1 MLRTNLSTRPFY
13 NVRAVQVVVGL
24 CVVVVVAM
32 TLFNAVQMSGLTA
45 SQQTLGARAL
55 SAEQEAER
63 LRTEATQIRSQ
74 INPKELG
81 EVVAAAREANSIIDR
96 RAFSWTGLF
105 SQFEA
110 TLPENVRITAVQ
122 PELDRTGQ
130 FIVTVGVEAR
140 RVEDLD
146 AFLEA
151 LETDGTFEQ
160 VLAVQEQ
167 TTEDGLIQ
175 AVVEGTYKSPAPEVE
190 RPTPAA
196 TEAEVQR

>member
-13 NVRAVQVVVGL
+13 NVRAVQVVIGL
-24 CVVVVVAM
+24 CVILVVAM
-32 TLFNAVQMSGLTA
+32 TLFNAVQMARLTA
-45 SQQTLGARAL
+45 SQQTLGVRAL
-55 SAEQEAER
+55 SAEQEADR

-122 PELDRTGQ
+122 PELDRSGR

-146 AFLEA
+146 AFIEA
-151 LETDGTFEQ
+151 LETEGTFEE

-175 AVVEGTYKSPAPEVE
+175 AVVEGAYRSPAPQVQ
-190 RPTPAA
+190 RSPAA
-196 TEAEVQR
+196 PAAEVQP

>member
-1 MLRTNLSTRPFY
+1 
-13 NVRAVQVVVGL
+13 VI
-24 CVVVVVAM
+24 VVVAM

-45 SQQTLGARAL
+45 SQQTLGVRAV

-63 LRTEATQIRSQ
+63 LKTEATQIRSQ

-122 PELDRTGQ
+122 PELDRDGR
-130 FIVTVGVEAR
+130 FLVTVGVEAR
-140 RVEDLD
+140 EVEDLD
-146 AFLEA
+146 AFIEA
-151 LETDGTFEQ
+151 LEAEGTFEE

-167 TTEDGLIQ
+167 TTDDGLIQ
-175 AVVEGTYKSPAPEVE
+175 AVVEGVYRSPAPNTQALVQ
-190 RPTPAA
+190 TAPAA
-196 TEAEVQR
+196 EAER

>member
-13 NVRAVQVVVGL
+13 NVRAVQAVVGL
-24 CVVVVVAM
+24 CVVVVGAM

>member
-13 NVRAVQVVVGL
+13 NVRAVQVVIGL

-32 TLFNAVQMSGLTA
+32 TLFNAVQMARLTA
-45 SQQTLGARAL
+45 SQQTLGVRAV

-63 LRTEATQIRSQ
+63 LRAEASQIRGQ

-122 PELDRTGQ
+122 PELDRNGR
-130 FIVTVGVEAR
+130 FLVTVGVEAR

-146 AFLEA
+146 EFIEA
-151 LETDGTFEQ
+151 LETEGTFED

-167 TTEDGLIQ
+167 TTDDGLIQ
-175 AVVEGTYKSPAPEVE
+175 AVVEGAYRSPAPDV
-190 RPTPAA
+190 PQGSPATPAA
-196 TEAEVQR
+196 EVRR